1 VPPPQELIDSYAR
14 LLVRIGANVQ
24 QGQLVQVMGQTEH
37 APLVRAIA
45 RGAYAEGARFV
56 DVIYAEPY
64 ARRALVELGPDE
76 SLEWSPPWQV
86 ERARSLGEEQG
97 ALISLSGNPHPE
109 LFAGLDE
116 ARVGRARP
124 KELTIEMLK
133 LTTGLTNWV
142 IAAGPN
148 EGWAR
153 TVFGEPDV
161 DRLWDAVAA
170 CTRLDAP
177 DPVQAWQEHLDA
189 LKSRSD
195 ALDGRR
201 LDALRFRG
209 PGTDL
214 TVGLFG
220 ESRWRSGAD
229 VTNSGIRHVSNMP
242 TEEVFT
248 TPDPA
253 RTSGTVRSTRPL
265 QLGGTLVRDL
275 EVRFEAGRA
284 VEFDAATGADVIRAM
299 TAVDEGAA
307 RLGEVA
313 LVDGTSRVGRT
324 GLVFFDTLYDENAT
338 SHIALGEGIRN
349 AVEGDGDE
357 RVNTSSIHIDF
368 MIGGPDVE
376 VDGIET
382 DGTVVPLL
390 RADSWQ
396 LA

>member
-1 VPPPQELIDSYAR
+1 
-14 LLVRIGANVQ
+14 
-24 QGQLVQVMGQTEH
+24 
-37 APLVRAIA
+37 
-45 RGAYAEGARFV
+45 
-56 DVIYAEPY
+56 
-64 ARRALVELGPDE
+64 
-76 SLEWSPPWQV
+76 
-86 ERARSLGEEQG
+86 
-97 ALISLSGNPHPE
+97 
-109 LFAGLDE
+109 
-116 ARVGRARP
+116 
-124 KELTIEMLK
+124 
-133 LTTGLTNWV
+133 
-142 IAAGPN
+142 
-148 EGWAR
+148 
-153 TVFGEPDV
+153 
-161 DRLWDAVAA
+161 
-170 CTRLDAP
+170 
-177 DPVQAWQEHLDA
+177 
-189 LKSRSD
+189 
-195 ALDGRR
+195 
-201 LDALRFRG
+201 
-209 PGTDL
+209 
-214 TVGLFG
+214 
-220 ESRWRSGAD
+220 
-229 VTNSGIRHVSNMP
+229 MP

-299 TAVDEGAA
+299 TAADEGAV